1 MIAWEANLNTDVR
14 EIFIELRK
22 ICSPGLE
29 TAACRHLKI
38 KGYEQQ
44 KLSVGRYKKWRKVA
58 RLLGFWF

>member
-29 TAACRHLKI
+29 TATCRHLKI
-38 KGYEQQ
+38 KGYEQ
-44 KLSVGRYKKWRKVA
+44 KNLSVGKYTK
-58 RLLGFWF
+58 